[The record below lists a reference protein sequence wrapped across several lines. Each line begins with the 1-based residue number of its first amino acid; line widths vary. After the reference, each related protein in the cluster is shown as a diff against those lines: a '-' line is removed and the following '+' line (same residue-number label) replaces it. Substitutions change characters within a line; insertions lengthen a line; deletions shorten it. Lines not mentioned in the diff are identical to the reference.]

1 MFARSAIFASYFCRD
16 TFSFMR
22 ITVFILVFIF
32 GITQN
37 VLAQQWVEN
46 GQLETIRVDLKLKKS
61 QDFKQNE
68 VNRMLRSIAY
78 THQKPVETLR
88 IRWELIASYQVYRQE
103 KGNFKSKI
111 FIKPLAPQGDIHL
124 YEFNSADYI
133 LPELHS
139 FRLRIFKEDSSL
151 VYLKYYNQNPISVSS
166 VGKIA
171 SFSIWHQRWAKGWYM
186 KIDQFNF
193 EYNSTDLS
201 FEQWFQYTNDY
212 KTANYL
218 VEELL
223 ENYQKLQQTA
233 QDPSLFLVKSLRQ
246 VNYLKKIY
254 QMPFYKATILRK
266 KDPDQLERKM
276 NILATLLDLNIKKYS
291 TLFKETASKESVEM
305 ERLVDTY
312 LLEEENLLHIQQKYG
327 SIYDAL
333 FNQLVQTNYPSNLS
347 YKNIGF
353 FDLLEANN
361 AKSKLQTKTFENRLF
376 EKSIFNIDQLIRD
389 ENYTEALYTIDN
401 LERFVA
407 HADAIKLND
416 AYKQF
421 KARAAYGMYH
431 SYVEIVEKAIK
442 IKNTKLAVQYLK
454 KASAVQ
460 ETYSKQIITNAL
472 VEKKLRLLLA
482 ICYADYNTMIEQDR
496 YLEAAAKRDTIREL
510 IGDFQL
516 EAHEAML
523 DQLNMLDNQALK
535 K

>member
-1 MFARSAIFASYFCRD
+1 MFARSAIFANYFCRD
-16 TFSFMR
+16 TFRFMR
-22 ITVFILVFIF
+22 ITIFILVLIF
-32 GITQN
+32 GIAQN
-37 VLAQQWVEN
+37 GLAQQWVEN
-46 GQLETIRVDLKLKKS
+46 GHLEKISVDLKLKKS
-61 QDFKQNE
+61 TDPQQNE
-68 VNRMLRSIAY
+68 INRMLRSVAY
-78 THQKPVETLR
+78 THQKPIETLS
-88 IRWELIASYQVYRQE
+88 IHWELIASYQVFRQD
-103 KGNFKSKI
+103 KGNFKSEVL
-111 FIKPLAPQGDIHL
+111 IKPIAPQGDIYL
-124 YEFNSADYI
+124 YEFNSAAYI
-133 LPELHS
+133 LPTLQS

-151 VYLKYYNQNPISVSS
+151 VYLKYFNQKPVAVNS

-171 SFSIWHQRWAKGWYM
+171 SFFIWHQRWAKGWYM
-186 KIDQFNF
+186 KIDQFSF
-193 EYNSTDLS
+193 DYNSTDFS

-218 VEELL
+218 IDELL
-223 ENYQKLQQTA
+223 ENYQDLQQTA
-233 QDPSLFLVKSLRQ
+233 QDPCPFLVKSLRQ

-266 KDPDQLERKM
+266 NDPDKLERKM

-291 TLFKETASKESVEM
+291 ALFKETASKESVSV
-305 ERLVDTY
+305 ERLVAAY

-333 FNQLVQTNYPSNLS
+333 FNQLVRTNYPSNLS

-353 FDLLEANN
+353 FELLKVDN
-361 AKSKLQTKTFENRLF
+361 AKSKLPKITFENRLF

-401 LERFVA
+401 LERFVEHSNA
-407 HADAIKLND
+407 LQLND
-416 AYKQF
+416 AYRQF

-442 IKNTKLAVQYLK
+442 IKNTRLAVQYLK

-460 ETYSKQIITNAL
+460 ESYSKQIITNGL

-482 ICYADYNTMIEQDR
+482 ICYADYNTMVEQDR